1 MAWDTARTR
10 QLLLDAAVQEYA
22 QYGPVGA
29 RMDRIASS
37 AGVNKERI
45 YQYFGNKQQLFGVVL
60 DQELGRLAAA
70 VPLSDELADD
80 LGEYAGRVYDYHA
93 EHPHLVRLMQWE
105 GLQADDRPVPAE
117 TDRTRYYAGKV
128 AALARAQRRGTLT
141 AGEDPA
147 YLLYAV
153 VALTVW
159 WFSVPQIVRM
169 MTAGA
174 DADTSAGRRAAL
186 VAMVRRIAG

>member
-93 EHPHLVRLMQWE
+93 EHPHLVRLMHWE
-105 GLQADDRPVPAE
+105 GLQAGDEPVPAE
-117 TDRTRYYAGKV
+117 ADRTRYYAGKV

-174 DADTSAGRRAAL
+174 DADTPAGRRAAL

>member
-45 YQYFGNKQQLFGVVL
+45 YQYFGNKEQFFGVVL

-70 VPLSDELADD
+70 VPLTAELADD

-105 GLQADDRPVPAE
+105 GLQTGDEPVPAE
-117 TDRTRYYAGKV
+117 ADRTRYYAGKV
-128 AALARAQRRGTLT
+128 TALAQAQARGTIA

-169 MTAGA
+169 MTAGSDTDSPA
-174 DADTSAGRRAAL
+174 DRRAAL
-186 VAMVRRIAG
+186 TALVRRIAG

>member
-174 DADTSAGRRAAL
+174 DADTPAGRRAAL